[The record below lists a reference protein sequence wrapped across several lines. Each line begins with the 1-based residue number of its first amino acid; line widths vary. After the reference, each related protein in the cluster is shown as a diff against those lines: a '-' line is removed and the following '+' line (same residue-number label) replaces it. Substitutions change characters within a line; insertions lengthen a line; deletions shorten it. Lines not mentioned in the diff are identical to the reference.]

1 MAAPLPP
8 TPLIMSCAGVS
19 ASRLRLCA
27 LTGKKRLWKWVFHRQ
42 PGLPPIVPTRRL
54 DISRRATIYI
64 RMMQTLKSLSG
75 MVIAAALAAP
85 ADAAD
90 ATLIVDRRAES
101 VALYFKMAAT
111 DFEPV
116 FGTGAEGLL
125 GADGTVDVPRLYDG
139 TFPLADKIFAATTV
153 SLAGQATP
161 FEAISMMVHDPDS
174 LPEFVVP
181 YDAELSIAICT
192 SPETVQDMTL
202 ETLEGYLGYFA
213 WKVDGLAELVIDLP
227 LTGRSVLEL
236 RVRESVDH
244 VEVADQKVSLP
255 DGGKLTLTPPEPP
268 AQGLTAWLTAVSLG
282 FALFAAGMI
291 FLRAPKPRAAT

>member
-1 MAAPLPP
+1 
-8 TPLIMSCAGVS
+8 
-19 ASRLRLCA
+19 
-27 LTGKKRLWKWVFHRQ
+27 
-42 PGLPPIVPTRRL
+42 
-54 DISRRATIYI
+54 
-64 RMMQTLKSLSG
+64 
-75 MVIAAALAAP
+75 
-85 ADAAD
+85 
-90 ATLIVDRRAES
+90 
-101 VALYFKMAAT
+101 
-111 DFEPV
+111 
-116 FGTGAEGLL
+116 
-125 GADGTVDVPRLYDG
+125 
-139 TFPLADKIFAATTV
+139 
-153 SLAGQATP
+153 
-161 FEAISMMVHDPDS
+161 MMVHDPDS

-236 RVRESVDH
+236 RVREFVDH